1 MDREADG
8 TLEQNEAHCIAELRE
23 LDRDRYL
30 ACLLSPASVRGALA
44 ALYLFNAEIARV
56 RDLVREP
63 LAGELRLQ
71 WWRDVIIGSGTSTG
85 AGHPGAE
92 ALLAA
97 IERHRLPRD
106 AFDRF
111 IEARLFDLYDDP
123 MPDRAAFEAYAGE
136 TAATIIQLAAVI
148 LGGEQA
154 TSAAEAAGHAGV
166 AQAVAGALL
175 LLPIHQARG
184 QLVVPGDIL
193 AACGTDAESF
203 LSDRRHEAAVIA
215 ALAAYGRDHLQL
227 ARSAARRMDK
237 DLFAAFLPMALVAPI
252 LDRAARSGMTIED
265 LMRIQPPQWQRQL
278 RLLRAAATGRF

>member
-1 MDREADG
+1 MERGADG
-8 TLEQNEAHCIAELRE
+8 TRERNEAHCLAELRE

-30 ACLLSPASVRGALA
+30 ACLLSPAAVRGDLA

-63 LAGELRLQ
+63 LAGEVRLQ
-71 WWRDVIIGSGTSTG
+71 WWRDVTTGSGTSSA

-92 ALLAA
+92 ALLAT
-97 IERHRLPRD
+97 IDRHRLPRE

-136 TAATIIQLAAVI
+136 TAAAIIQLAAVI

-154 TSAAEAAGHAGV
+154 ASGAEAAGHAGV
-166 AQAVAGALL
+166 AQTVAGALL
-175 LLPIHQARG
+175 LMPIHHARG
-184 QLVVPGDIL
+184 QLLVPGDIL
-193 AACGTDAESF
+193 SACGSDAESF
-203 LSDRRHEAAVIA
+203 LGERRHEEAVIA
-215 ALAAYGRDHLQL
+215 ALAAYGRDHLER

-237 DLFAAFLPMALVAPI
+237 TLFAAFLPMALVASI
-252 LDRAARSGMTIED
+252 LDRAARPGMRIDD

-278 RLLRAAATGRF
+278 RLLRAAAAGRF